1 MSRCLPALL
10 LLLSS
15 TVALANEGDAG
26 SKTPVAGGSVLA
38 DVVTETVV
46 GQIAYGVSV
55 KKMLL
60 GKLVLNEKGE
70 RVGKIDDLIV
80 DPEKSV
86 SYAIVGAGGFL
97 GVGKHDVAI
106 PAGSF
111 KVDGGKIVLTGATKD
126 AVGKMPQFVYK
137 R

>member
-1 MSRCLPALL
+1 MSRWLPALL

-15 TVALANEGDAG
+15 NLALANEGDG
-26 SKTPVAGGSVLA
+26 KTPVAGGSVLA

-70 RVGKIDDLIV
+70 HIGKIDDLIV

-111 KVDGGKIVLTGATKD
+111 KYDGGKIVLTGATKE
-126 AVGKMPQFVYK
+126 AVGKLPQFVYK

>member
-15 TVALANEGDAG
+15 NVALANQGDPA
-26 SKTPVAGGSVLA
+26 SKAPIAGGSVLA

-70 RVGKIDDLIV
+70 HVGKIDDLIV

-86 SYAIVGAGGFL
+86 SYAIVSAGGFL

-111 KVDGGKIVLTGATKD
+111 KYDGGKIVLPGATKD
-126 AVGKMPQFVYK
+126 AVGKLPQFVYK

>member
-1 MSRCLPALL
+1 MSRWLPALL
-10 LLLSS
+10 LLMSS
-15 TVALANEGDAG
+15 QLALANEGDSGA
-26 SKTPVAGGSVLA
+26 KTPVAGGSVLA

-46 GQIAYGVSV
+46 GQIAYGLSV

-70 RVGKIDDLIV
+70 HVGKIDDLIV

-86 SYAIVGAGGFL
+86 SYAIVAAGGFL

-111 KVDGGKIVLTGATKD
+111 KYDGGKIVLAGATKD
-126 AVGKMPQFVYK
+126 AIGKLPQFVYK